1 MQHVP
6 VDGAEENQDEK
17 SYMENMN
24 DAKLKKWIARPKNN
38 VPNNLLPA
46 LKASF
51 LCYSQGQRKE
61 FIKLLSERT
70 IKESSRFDPTSENY
84 QIAL

>member
-1 MQHVP
+1 
-6 VDGAEENQDEK
+6 
-17 SYMENMN
+17 MN

-38 VPNNLLPA
+38 VPDNLLPA

-84 QIAL
+84 QLALQEFIAEAKANP

>member
-1 MQHVP
+1 VQHVP

-38 VPNNLLPA
+38 VPDNLLPA

>member
-38 VPNNLLPA
+38 VPDNLLPA

-70 IKESSRFDPTSENY
+70 IKESSRIDPTSENY